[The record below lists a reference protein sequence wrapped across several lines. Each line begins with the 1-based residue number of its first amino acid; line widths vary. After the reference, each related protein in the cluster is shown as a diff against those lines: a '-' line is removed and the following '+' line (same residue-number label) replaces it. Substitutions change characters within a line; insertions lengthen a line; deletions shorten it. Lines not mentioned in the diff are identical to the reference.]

1 MVDVSSLPFVNATLN
16 SISTLLLIISLW
28 FIKNKNISAH
38 KLSMLSAF
46 GTSVMFLVTYVI
58 YHWFKS
64 GPKMYTGDFST
75 VYYIVLISHIILAV
89 FIIPLA
95 LITLYRGWNMQV
107 KQHRKIAKITYPIWL
122 YVSITG
128 VVIYK
133 MHLISWWYTKMISQ
147 VKYASM
153 TNLIAQKEILP
164 ELLQSAVNANAIVI
178 PLKKWLRSEKEL
190 NKTKTQLAKVRGEL
204 GCPGAFEKAAE
215 LIVERLSLE

>member
-1 MVDVSSLPFVNATLN
+1 MENNQINDSFWLRIIYIISIVITCVVAFLILGPRPEGMEGMVDVSSLPFVNATLN

-38 KLSMLSAF
+38 KFSMLSAF

-58 YHWFKS
+58 YHWFKA
-64 GPKMYTGDFST
+64 GPKIYTGDFST
-75 VYYIVLISHIILAV
+75 VYYTVLISHIILAI

-107 KQHRKIAKITYPIWL
+107 KLHRRIAKITYPIWL

-133 MHLISWWYTKMISQ
+133 MLY
-147 VKYASM
+147 
-153 TNLIAQKEILP
+153 
-164 ELLQSAVNANAIVI
+164 
-178 PLKKWLRSEKEL
+178 
-190 NKTKTQLAKVRGEL
+190 
-204 GCPGAFEKAAE
+204 
-215 LIVERLSLE
+215 